1 MEPRSN
7 SIEPTLDIKKCIIS
21 DNPSG
26 LLVSFDFSQL
36 EIAALAEITLDP
48 VLIQEVNARVDLH
61 RENAAMWLKKDP
73 SLVTDKERKHAKI
86 MTFQL
91 QYGAGYKKMS
101 DTLGITPKEAKDFIK
116 AFYDKYEQVAIWHEQ
131 LKMRQK
137 FLTENN
143 AHLEGTHMYHGHEHT
158 SPVDRNYF
166 VNCSKDSSSG
176 EPYLPLTAMK
186 NYPVQGFA
194 TGDLVPIVVN
204 RVQNIIKHQNLQN
217 TIVLV
222 NTVHDDFTYDL
233 TSAEHLYILLQ
244 IVEYSFATLREYF
257 TKYFHYTLQ
266 VDYTYEAKVGENL
279 SEVAKLTRK
288 DIIELLQENC
298 EETNGE

>member
-7 SIEPTLDIKKCIIS
+7 SLEPTLDIKKCIIADS
-21 DNPSG
+21 PSG

-36 EIAALAEITLDP
+36 EIGALAEITEDP
-48 VLIQEVNARVDLH
+48 VLIKEINAGVDLH
-61 RENAAMWLKKDP
+61 RANAAMWLKKDP

-91 QYGAGYKKMS
+91 QYGAGYKKMA
-101 DTLGITPKEAKDFIK
+101 DTLGITPKEAKEFIDS
-116 AFYDKYEQVAIWHEQ
+116 FYKKYESVAAWHKQ
-131 LKMRQK
+131 LKERQK

-143 AHLEGTHMYHGHEHT
+143 MHLDGFTMKATYDHY
-158 SPVDRNYF
+158 SPVQRNYF
-166 VNCSKDSSSG
+166 VNCSKDATSG

-204 RVQNIIKHQNLQN
+204 RIENLIKQNNQQENIIL
-217 TIVLV
+217 I

-244 IVEYSFATLREYF
+244 IVEYSFATLKEYF
-257 TKYFHYTLQ
+257 HKYFNYTLL

-288 DIIELLQENC
+288 DIVELLQENC
-298 EETNGE
+298 EETNG

>member
-36 EIAALAEITLDP
+36 EIAALAELTGDT
-48 VLIQEVNARVDLH
+48 VLIKEVNAGADLH
-61 RENAAMWLKKDP
+61 RLNAAMWLKKDP
-73 SLVTDKERKHAKI
+73 SLVTDKERKNAKI

-91 QYGAGYKKMS
+91 QYGAGYKKMA
-101 DTLGITPKEAKDFIK
+101 DTLGISQNKAKEFID
-116 AFYDKYEQVAIWHEQ
+116 AFYKKYISVADWHSQ
-131 LKMRQK
+131 LKQRQK
-137 FLTENN
+137 FLTDNN
-143 AHLEGTHMYHGHEHT
+143 MHLDGYTMKPSYDHY
-158 SPVDRNYF
+158 SPVRRNYF
-166 VNCSKDSSSG
+166 INCSKDSTSG

-194 TGDLVPIVVN
+194 TGDLVPIVIN
-204 RVQNIIKHQNLQN
+204 RIEHIIKKRGLGEQ
-217 TIVLV
+217 IVLV

-233 TSAEHLYILLQ
+233 TSVEYLYILLQ
-244 IVEYSFATLREYF
+244 IVEYSFATLKEYF
-257 TKYFHYTLQ
+257 HKYFEYTLL

-288 DIIELLQENC
+288 DIRELLQENC
-298 EETNGE
+298 EETNG

>member
-1 MEPRSN
+1 MRTN
-7 SIEPTLDIKKCIIS
+7 SIEPILDIKKCIIS
-21 DNPSG
+21 DHQEG

-36 EIAALAEITLDP
+36 EIGALAEITEDP
-48 VLIQEVNARVDLH
+48 VLIKEVNAGADLH
-61 RENAAMWLKKDP
+61 RLNAAMWLKKDP
-73 SLVTDKERKHAKI
+73 SLVTDKERKHAKV

-91 QYGAGYKKMS
+91 QYGAGYKKMAE
-101 DTLGITPKEAKDFIK
+101 TLGITAGEAKAFID
-116 AFYDKYEQVAIWHEQ
+116 AFYDKYKLVAEWHNK
-131 LKMRQK
+131 LKKRQQ
-137 FLTENN
+137 FLTENH
-143 AHLEGTHMYHGHEHT
+143 AHLNGTIMAHGQEHY
-158 SPVDRNYF
+158 SPVCRNYF
-166 VNCSKDSSSG
+166 INCSKDSSTG

-233 TSAEHLYILLQ
+233 TNAEYLYILLQ